1 MKKSPFL
8 IFCFSFIPGAGAM
21 YLGYMK
27 RGLGLI
33 TLFCLSIM
41 ATAVIP
47 LCGFAIP
54 VIWMYSFFD
63 TYNLRTQLW
72 NGTAPAD
79 GFPLLDGTLRGV
91 NLKSNALGKILGG
104 GLILAGSWLI
114 LETVIYPILMKVAQ
128 RYDLFFLYNLMD
140 NLWRVVVSVLLIW
153 LGVRLAFG
161 GRKKKQIP
169 PPDFTE
175 FKGDHAND
183 QN

>member
-104 GLILAGSWLI
+104 GLILAGSWMI
-114 LETVIYPILMKVAQ
+114 LRGFVQPVLN
-128 RYDLFFLYNLMD
+128 DLAIQLNIPMLHSLMD
-140 NLWRVVVSVLLIW
+140 NLWRLGISVLLIW

-161 GRKKKQIP
+161 ERKKKQIP

>member
-47 LCGFAIP
+47 LFGFVIP

-79 GFPLLDGTLRGV
+79 AFPMLDGSLRGLNLKANGLNKLLGAGLILVGGWMILQSFVQPILYDLAERFNFPLLY
-91 NLKSNALGKILGG
+91 S
-104 GLILAGSWLI
+104 
-114 LETVIYPILMKVAQ
+114 LMN
-128 RYDLFFLYNLMD
+128 D
-140 NLWRVVVSVLLIW
+140 LWRLLISVLLIW
-153 LGVRLAFG
+153 MGVRLAFG
-161 GRKKKQIP
+161 NRKKKQLP

-175 FKGDHAND
+175 FKGDHTND
-183 QN
+183 KD

>member
-79 GFPLLDGTLRGV
+79 TFPLLDGSLVGL
-91 NLKSNALGKILGG
+91 NMKSSALHKLLGA
-104 GLILAGSWLI
+104 GLILVGGWML
-114 LETVIYPILMKVAQ
+114 LQGFVQPILYDLAQ
-128 RYDLFFLYNLMD
+128 RFNIPLLYGLLND
-140 NLWRVVVSVLLIW
+140 LWRLLISVLLIW

-161 GRKKKQIP
+161 GRRKKQLP

-175 FKGDHAND
+175 FKGEHTND

>member
-79 GFPLLDGTLRGV
+79 GFPLLDG
-91 NLKSNALGKILGG
+91 SLGG
-104 GLILAGSWLI
+104 LNMKSGVLHKLLGAGLILVGGWMI
-114 LETVIYPILMKVAQ
+114 LQNFVQPLF
-128 RYDLFFLYNLMD
+128 YDLARRFNIPLLYSLMND
-140 NLWRVVVSVLLIW
+140 LWRLGISVLLIW

>member
-1 MKKSPFL
+1 MKKSSFL
-8 IFCFSFIPGAGAM
+8 TFCFSFIPGAGAM

-63 TYNLRTQLW
+63 TYNLRSQLW
-72 NGTAPAD
+72 NGTAHAD
-79 GFPLLDGTLRGV
+79 AYPLLDGSLKGV
-91 NLKSNALGKILGG
+91 NLKANGLNKLLGA
-104 GLILAGSWLI
+104 GLILVGGWMI
-114 LETVIYPILMKVAQ
+114 LQSFVQPIL
-128 RYDLFFLYNLMD
+128 YDLALHFNLPMLGNLLGD
-140 NLWRVVVSVLLIW
+140 LWRLLISVLLIW

-161 GRKKKQIP
+161 GRKRKQLP

-175 FKGDHAND
+175 FKGDYPDDKN
-183 QN
+183 